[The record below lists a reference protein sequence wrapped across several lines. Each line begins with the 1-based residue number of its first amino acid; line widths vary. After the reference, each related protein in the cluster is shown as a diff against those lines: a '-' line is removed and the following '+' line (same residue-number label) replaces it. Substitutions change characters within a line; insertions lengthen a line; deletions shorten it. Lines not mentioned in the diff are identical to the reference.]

1 MYRKTYVEIN
11 LDNLRDNVKT
21 IKKKYPSY
29 KYYIGMVKSNAY
41 NHGYY
46 IVNTLIEAGI
56 NYLACSSLDEAL
68 EIRQYNKDI
77 PVLITEIIDDDLI
90 ETAIDNGI
98 TITIDNLDYLKK
110 INKKCT
116 VHLKLDTAM
125 NRIGIKTK
133 KDFNEIYEYIESN
146 ENIKLEGIYT
156 HFATPGINDVYY
168 DKQIKKFLELTSDI
182 DLKKIPIIHLSSSFM
197 VLNHPKIDFENAI
210 RIGTIMYGY
219 DVSLSEYGN
228 GYKDKVRKLRDYY
241 LAKTNNISPVIRGN
255 KIELKPAFKLKTNV
269 MEVRNIKKGELL
281 GYGTTIMGESCKI
294 AVLPIG
300 YDSCIGTN
308 NTGRYVLINGKKY
321 SAIGPVCMCMMFVK
335 IDDYVHVGDEVTILG
350 DELTLGYMSR
360 LNHAHIQ
367 ETIVN
372 IGKELHKVY
381 IKNDTIDKVL

>member
-1 MYRKTYVEIN
+1 
-11 LDNLRDNVKT
+11 
-21 IKKKYPSY
+21 
-29 KYYIGMVKSNAY
+29 
-41 NHGYY
+41 
-46 IVNTLIEAGI
+46 
-56 NYLACSSLDEAL
+56 
-68 EIRQYNKDI
+68 
-77 PVLITEIIDDDLI
+77 
-90 ETAIDNGI
+90 
-98 TITIDNLDYLKK
+98 
-110 INKKCT
+110 
-116 VHLKLDTAM
+116 M

-133 KDFNEIYEYIESN
+133 KDFNEIYEYIKSN
-146 ENIKLEGIYT
+146 ENIKLEGIFT
-156 HFATPGINDVYY
+156 HFATPGVNDVYY
-168 DKQIKKFLELTSDI
+168 DKQIKKFLEITSDI
-182 DLKKIPIIHLSSSFM
+182 DIKKIPIVHLSSSFM
-197 VLNHPKIDFENAI
+197 VLNHPKIEFENGI

-219 DVSLSEYGN
+219 DVSLGEYGN

-241 LAKTNNISPVIRGN
+241 LTKTNNISPVIRGN

-281 GYGTTIMGESCKI
+281 GYGTTIMSESCKI

-321 SAIGPVCMCMMFVK
+321 SAIGPICMCMMFVK
-335 IDDYVHVGDEVTILG
+335 IDDNVHVGDEVTILG

-381 IKNDTIDKVL
+381 IKNGKIDKEL